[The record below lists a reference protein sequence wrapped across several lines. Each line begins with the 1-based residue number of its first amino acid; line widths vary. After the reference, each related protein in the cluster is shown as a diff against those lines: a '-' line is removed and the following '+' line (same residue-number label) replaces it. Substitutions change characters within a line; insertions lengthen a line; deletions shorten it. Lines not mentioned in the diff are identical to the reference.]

1 MEWESAQR
9 YTFSACEQNVA
20 ECDENGPLQGLT
32 YSRIIICN
40 FLKFFSAKY
49 LEFKNS
55 FAYLC
60 TPNKGLT
67 RKITIKRW
75 L

>member
-9 YTFSACEQNVA
+9 YTFSACEQNPA
-20 ECDENGPLQGLT
+20 ECCENSPPQGLT
-32 YSRIIICN
+32 YGLFIICN
-40 FLKFFSAKY
+40 LLEFFSAKY

>member
-20 ECDENGPLQGLT
+20 RSYGNGPWKGLT
-32 YSRIIICN
+32 YGLIIICN
-40 FLKFFSAKY
+40 GLKFFSAKY
-49 LEFKNS
+49 LEFRNS